1 MSDDKKYD
9 TKYDLR
15 NATLEGSAVGPYAQ
29 VNNYFPA
36 ETAQKDPAT
45 AELRRLF
52 QEVNER
58 LDALDEADRKA
69 VAPMVEQAAEAA
81 AAIQEGDAGEEKQ
94 SFLEKRL
101 IAIYNMRQ
109 DIGEVIIAA
118 LASPA
123 TGIALTLQKIGQKA
137 KETLQIEG
145 PPAA

>member
-9 TKYDLR
+9 TKYNLE
-15 NATLEGSAVGPYAQ
+15 NAKIHKSAVGDYAQ

-36 ETAQKDPAT
+36 GDAQADPAT

-58 LDALDEADRKA
+58 LAALDEADRKA

-101 IAIYNMRQ
+101 IAIYNMRR
-109 DIGEVIIAA
+109 DIGEVIVAA
-118 LASPA
+118 LVSPKA
-123 TGIALTLQKIGQKA
+123 GIALTLQKIGQKV
-137 KETLQIEG
+137 KETVG
-145 PPAA
+145 S